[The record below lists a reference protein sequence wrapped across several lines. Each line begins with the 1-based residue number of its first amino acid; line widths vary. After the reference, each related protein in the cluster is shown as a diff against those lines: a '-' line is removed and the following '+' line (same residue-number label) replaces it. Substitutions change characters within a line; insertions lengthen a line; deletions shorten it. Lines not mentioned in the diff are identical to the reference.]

1 VGADGYNDTI
11 LESLT
16 REGNGRYYFLDQ
28 PEDADEGFARQI
40 AGALRPAA
48 EDVKVQMQFNPRRVA
63 RFQLFGFDNHRLA
76 TEDFRDDAVDA
87 AELGADEEGNALYQ
101 YELLPEGMGPVGTVS
116 VRFLDRESGQRVERQ
131 WLIPYRASV
140 PRLEEAGKGIRLAAC
155 ATFLGEKLKGTAMGD
170 GVKMKDLWQLANG
183 LADHYPMNPRVWA
196 LREMVGQVRE
206 MESGILE

>member
-1 VGADGYNDTI
+1 
-11 LESLT
+11 
-16 REGNGRYYFLDQ
+16 
-28 PEDADEGFARQI
+28 
-40 AGALRPAA
+40 
-48 EDVKVQMQFNPRRVA
+48 
-63 RFQLFGFDNHRLA
+63 LA